1 MQKIHRIIKYLILRV
16 IDAFYPPFKQFIPL
30 QTFRYA
36 ACGGGNMLLDI
47 FLYTISYNLI
57 LKKQN
62 TFLGFV
68 TISPYILSF
77 ILAFFIT
84 FPIGFYLSRY
94 VVWQETKTSKRIQ
107 IFRYFTVVIACI
119 ILKYVL
125 LKLFIESLE
134 LWPSIANILTTVFVV
149 TFSYFTQRY
158 FSFRN
163 DKNLE

>member
-1 MQKIHRIIKYLILRV
+1 MQRLHRTIRYFILHV
-16 IDAFYPPFKQFIPL
+16 IDTFYPPFKKFLPM

-47 FLYTISYNLI
+47 FLYAIFYNFVLQ
-57 LKKQN
+57 KQN

-77 ILAFFIT
+77 IMAFFIT

-107 IFRYFTVVIACI
+107 IFRYFMVVIACI

-125 LKLFIESLE
+125 LKFFIETLA
-134 LWPSIANILTTVFVV
+134 LWPSIANILTTILVV

-163 DKNLE
+163 DEDVA

>member
-1 MQKIHRIIKYLILRV
+1 MQKMHRTIRYLILRI
-16 IDAFYPPFKQFIPL
+16 IDAFYPPFKQVITM

-47 FLYTISYNLI
+47 FLYTIFYNFVLQ
-57 LKKQN
+57 KEN

-77 ILAFFIT
+77 IMAFCIT

-107 IFRYFTVVIACI
+107 IFRYFMVVLACI

-125 LKLFIESLE
+125 LKFFIESLA

-163 DKNLE
+163 NKSIK